1 MPVEVRQKNPDG
13 TFKQL
18 YPKNIQELLNPR
30 QKLAIASVAKQFGMS
45 NTTAYRRLR
54 ALGLYPKPRRII
66 LKEELERLYVQEER
80 SLREVARLFSCDPE
94 LIRNR
99 LRIFGIPIRTHTQAM
114 GLAGIRKKLGTH
126 EDVHPNWRGGR
137 NSLPKPEGY
146 WKAHRWIKY
155 HYGKSDRCDLNSTH
169 DSTVYDWA
177 NISGEYRRERSDWIR
192 LCHSCH
198 YWFDFPNITLEKQVW
213 LSPDYKYAYLEGRRM
228 RV

>member
-1 MPVEVRQKNPDG
+1 MPVEVKQKNPDG

-18 YPKNIQELLNPR
+18 YPNNIQEFLNPL
-30 QKLAIASVAKQFGMS
+30 QMLEVASVAKQFGMS

-54 ALGLYPKPRRII
+54 ALGLYPNPPLFIP
-66 LKEELERLYVQEER
+66 KEELQRLYVLEER
-80 SLREVARLFSCDPE
+80 SLREIARLFSCDRE

-114 GLAGIRKKLGTH
+114 SLAGKQKKIGVRGQKH
-126 EDVHPNWRGGR
+126 SNWRGGKTK
-137 NSLPKPEGY
+137 LPYSPIIRS
-146 WKAHRWIKY
+146 AHFWLRR
-155 HYGKSDRCDLNSTH
+155 HYGRACRCDLNSTH
-169 DSTVYDWA
+169 ISTVYDWA
-177 NISGEYRRERSDWIR
+177 NISGQYKKELGDWLM

-198 YWFDFPNITLEKQVW
+198 YWFDHPDIPPEKQAW